1 MADLTVV
8 IPVLDDFDA
17 VAGRLAEL
25 VPKPSIELII
35 VDGGH
40 DHRLD
45 RLVAARPDARLLR
58 GPAGRGI
65 QMNLGA
71 RASSGSWLLFLH
83 ADCSPPQA
91 WAAAITGAPPP
102 VIGGWFRFALDD
114 PAWQA
119 RLIERLVRWRV
130 GLLGL
135 AYGDQGIFV
144 RREVFN
150 RMGGFRDWPL
160 MEDVDLV
167 RRLSREGAV
176 RSLPLE
182 MRSSARRWR
191 RDGWFRR
198 SAWNLCLVSLYL
210 VGVSPARLARWYG

>member
-1 MADLTVV
+1 MTDLTVV

-17 VAGRLAEL
+17 VASRLADIA
-25 VPKPSIELII
+25 PQPSVELII
-35 VDGGH
+35 VDGGQ

-45 RLVAARPDARLLR
+45 RLVAARTDVRLLR
-58 GPAGRGI
+58 GAPGRGT
-65 QMNLGA
+65 QQNLGA

-83 ADCSPPQA
+83 ADCTPPQG
-91 WAAAITGAPPP
+91 WAAAITSSPPAI
-102 VIGGWFRFALDD
+102 VGGWFRFALDD
-114 PAWQA
+114 QAWQA
-119 RLIERLVRWRV
+119 KLIERLVRWRV

-144 RREVFN
+144 RREVFE
-150 RMGGFRDWPL
+150 RMGGFREWPL
-160 MEDVDLV
+160 MEDVDMV

-182 MRSSARRWR
+182 IRSSARRWR

-198 SAWNLCLVSLYL
+198 SARNLCLVSLYF